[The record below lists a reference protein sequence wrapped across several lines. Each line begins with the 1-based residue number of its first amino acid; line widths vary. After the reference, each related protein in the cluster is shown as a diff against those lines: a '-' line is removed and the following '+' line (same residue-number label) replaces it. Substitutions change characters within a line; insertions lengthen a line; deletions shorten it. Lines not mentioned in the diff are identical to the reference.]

1 MIKTNNMKKIIL
13 LLLMYIPIIS
23 FSQNL
28 GDYYNSKTDD
38 NADKIDFGIRNPI
51 GFVEEKSK
59 GKEIKSWV
67 KKDFEI
73 KVFIKKNPKKY
84 SNKSR
89 KYFIDILKNDNLKL
103 KYFKLNTKSISKSS
117 YIQID
122 NHPGIEVFSKHK
134 SLFKRTV
141 LVFFNNYYFEIT
153 MQSKTENIL
162 DVNKSLFKDLL
173 NSIIFYDQ
181 YSNPNPVVGKWK
193 IIKET
198 KGGSKKE

>member
-1 MIKTNNMKKIIL
+1 MKKIIL
-13 LLLMYIPIIS
+13 ILLLNIPIIS
-23 FSQNL
+23 MSQDL
-28 GDYYNSKTDD
+28 GDYYNSKTDN
-38 NADKIDFGIRNPI
+38 NADKINFGIRNPL
-51 GFVEEKSK
+51 GFIEEKSK

-73 KVFIKKNPKKY
+73 KVFIKENPKKY

-89 KYFIDILKNDNLKL
+89 KYFIDIIKNDNLKL

-122 NHPGIEVFSKHK
+122 NHPGIEVFSKYK

-162 DVNKSLFKDLL
+162 DVNKSLFKNLL

>member
-1 MIKTNNMKKIIL
+1 MKKIIL
-13 LLLMYIPIIS
+13 LLLLNIPIIAM
-23 FSQNL
+23 SQDL
-28 GDYYNSKTDD
+28 GDYYNSKTDN
-38 NADKIDFGIRNPI
+38 NADKINFGIRNPL
-51 GFVEEKSK
+51 GFIEEKSK
-59 GKEIKSWV
+59 GKEIKNWV

-73 KVFIKKNPKKY
+73 KVFIKENPKKY
-84 SNKSR
+84 SSKNR
-89 KYFIDILKNDNLKL
+89 KYFIDILKANKLKL

-122 NHPGIEVFSKHK
+122 NHPGIEVFSKQK

-153 MQSKTENIL
+153 MQSKTEDIL